1 VPATC
6 QSNDPSGGNVAG
18 SPLPSPGLEATVDLV
33 DRIRSGDEVAVD
45 ILINRYLRPLQR
57 IGHNR
62 LPRSARPITD
72 TDDVVQ
78 DALVRT
84 VRRLPHFVYRN
95 PGALLAYLRRVVLN
109 RIIDERRKCAR
120 QGVWMVPPDDSPEQ
134 APEGQAPTPLE
145 RVLGKEEMRRY
156 QAALRRLKRRDR
168 QLIMLRVEQRLT
180 YAQIGTQLRL
190 PSPDAARIASLRATR
205 RFASALKHV

>member
-1 VPATC
+1 VV
-6 QSNDPSGGNVAG
+6 GF
-18 SPLPSPGLEATVDLV
+18 PGASTALEATVDLV
-33 DRIRSGDEVAVD
+33 ARIRRGDETAVE

-78 DALVRT
+78 DALVST

-134 APEGQAPTPLE
+134 ARAEQPPTPLQ
-145 RVLGKEEMRRY
+145 RVLGREEILRY
-156 QAALRRLKRRDR
+156 RAALRRLKPRDR

-205 RFASALKHV
+205 RFASALKDV